1 MERVATSCLTVKS
14 EDLSDEEDCCFWPR
28 DTTKMSLHILESVRF
43 SGHFVL
49 IKLLEMM
56 CIDTSLLQFV
66 MVLAGKDKDNRITYK
81 NLQKYICKFLSHSVT
96 ISLQLNW

>member
-14 EDLSDEEDCCFWPR
+14 EDLSDEEDCCYWPR
-28 DTTKMSLHILESVRF
+28 DITKTSLHILEI
-43 SGHFVL
+43 VL
-49 IKLLEMM
+49 LKLLEMM
-56 CIDTSLLQFV
+56 GIDTSLLQFV